1 MDISSIVKQDFL
13 IFDPETTVTEMIG
26 KLKKY
31 NRRVGFVFD
40 KGQYKGIV
48 EKRKLLRS
56 QADSTTTKLKKM
68 VHMTPILEE
77 NTDLLKA
84 ASLMETSGVEYLPVQ
99 RNNRIVGIVGAL
111 DVVEEASTLP
121 SAKKLKVS
129 DFTLDNDQDV
139 SENDPLSKA
148 IHIISERSIHN
159 IPVLTNGQLS
169 GVLSQT
175 DILNKFL
182 VWSSSKRTFSTNFT
196 KMMNSRGAR
205 PDINQFSSLPV
216 KDFSTNNNLITVQK
230 KDSLTK
236 ALKEMDKNNVSDVI
250 VLIGKDFEGLLTL
263 QTLIRHI
270 ASLEDKKDYQIE
282 FKGLNEAKLT
292 THERESLLKIVELE
306 AAKIQKRLKVPLT
319 IVLHLKEHSKDAR
332 KQKHSWHLR
341 VEGAGIL
348 LTSSQDDW
356 NFITALQRTFEHCKN
371 EIEKEQTK
379 IRKMVR
385 RR

>member
-1 MDISSIVKQDFL
+1 
-13 IFDPETTVTEMIG
+13 
-26 KLKKY
+26 
-31 NRRVGFVFD
+31 
-40 KGQYKGIV
+40 
-48 EKRKLLRS
+48 
-56 QADSTTTKLKKM
+56 
-68 VHMTPILEE
+68 
-77 NTDLLKA
+77 
-84 ASLMETSGVEYLPVQ
+84 
-99 RNNRIVGIVGAL
+99 
-111 DVVEEASTLP
+111 
-121 SAKKLKVS
+121 
-129 DFTLDNDQDV
+129 
-139 SENDPLSKA
+139 
-148 IHIISERSIHN
+148 
-159 IPVLTNGQLS
+159 
-169 GVLSQT
+169 
-175 DILNKFL
+175 
-182 VWSSSKRTFSTNFT
+182 
-196 KMMNSRGAR
+196 MMNSRGAR